1 METILSAPSMS
12 NLKKYP
18 SKQPRQ
24 TQCKCLNSNIY
35 SNFFCQT
42 LKTQHIRIREEESVE
57 YDTIKQFNYVSF
69 HLLLHNMAQ
78 NKVTKFC
85 QI

>member
-24 TQCKCLNSNIY
+24 TQCKKKNHNNVLILISTQNFLSNTQNTTY
-35 SNFFCQT
+35 QDT
-42 LKTQHIRIREEESVE
+42 LKEESVE
-57 YDTIKQFNYVSF
+57 YDTIKQFNYISL
-69 HLLLHNMAQ
+69 HLLLHNMP
-78 NKVTKFC
+78 
-85 QI
+85 